1 MIGPYMYLSNLS
13 LFDLIWQF
21 PRKIKNL
28 ELLSLIQKE
37 NRNTCHSHKKQMF
50 TKLILYILTII
61 VINGLFVWLKNHCEV
76 TIGCKTLKPTYSSK
90 FYRHRRHA
98 VICSSSLTIG
108 FFMIQF
114 KTNISNMNIFMSTQ
128 STNGIQWN

>member
-28 ELLSLIQKE
+28 KLLSLLQKE
-37 NRNTCHSHKKQMF
+37 NRNTCHSHKIKC
-50 TKLILYILTII
+50 LRNSYILYILTII

-90 FYRHRRHA
+90 FYHRHA

-114 KTNISNMNIFMSTQ
+114 KTNISNMIIFMSTQ